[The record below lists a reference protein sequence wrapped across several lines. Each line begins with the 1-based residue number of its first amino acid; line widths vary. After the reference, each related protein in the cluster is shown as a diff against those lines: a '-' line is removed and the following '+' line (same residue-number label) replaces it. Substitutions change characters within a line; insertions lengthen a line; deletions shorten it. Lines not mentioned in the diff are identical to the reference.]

1 MKVHKSSTELYK
13 QISDLKEQVEGYQAL
28 LDLYKKQL
36 WDLRKISSENESNKN
51 LLQGYKKMIEHLNDK
66 LRQKQS

>member
-13 QISDLKEQVEGYQAL
+13 QINDLKEQVEGYQAL
-28 LDLYKKQL
+28 LNLYKKQL

-51 LLQGYKKMIEHLNDK
+51 LLQGYKKMIENLNDK

>member
-13 QISDLKEQVEGYQAL
+13 QISDLKQQVEGYQAL

-51 LLQGYKKMIEHLNDK
+51 LLQGYKKMIENLNDK